1 MIDAFQV
8 HVSCE
13 WPDLPLPRSNCAVT
27 PRFLQAPYVVTPP
40 RLPLLMPLVL
50 TPKSY
55 ESGQLLYQAGANVL
69 ASLTGEFFTNSQRQT
84 LPATGDA
91 AFHMYLVLSGTF
103 AFVARPER
111 PSKSPRANV
120 AQHHSYLYLLEL
132 TEVLSGC
139 LQDP

>member
-1 MIDAFQV
+1 M
-8 HVSCE
+8 S
-13 WPDLPLPRSNCAVT
+13 
-27 PRFLQAPYVVTPP
+27 
-40 RLPLLMPLVL
+40 LVL

-120 AQHHSYLYLLEL
+120 AQHHSYCSYLYLLEL